1 MRRERISQRRDTRV
15 GKPLI
20 RVGIRSIPFGIA
32 IVALGFVLRSP
43 GTHAGPSDIGLL
55 AERTTLSVFGTIHPA
70 LIRLPSPTAQ
80 APLTGIRLAS
90 LDPEF
95 AAGALMEDDDLVA
108 ALGESRRGASFEERF
123 AAFDPTDSFETRF
136 GAPRPAAAAGLR
148 LASAGSVP
156 VTLGRPAQ
164 TAAAR
169 PMGRLQQAAAP
180 AAAPDELKRHVR
192 PGQQPKI
199 ASLGPTALPSLAE
212 DGKTA
217 IYDITGKT
225 VYMPN
230 GKRLEAHSGLGPKMD
245 DPRHV
250 NVRMHGPTPPNVYRL
265 TMRESLFHGVR
276 ALRMTPVDQS
286 KMYGRAG
293 ILAHSY
299 MLGPNGQSNGCVSFK
314 DYQAF
319 LDAYLRGE
327 VNKIVV
333 VERLDSAPGATQVA
347 SSNWLSDTL
356 GKLFKSDSSADQYA
370 EAGAH

>member
-1 MRRERISQRRDTRV
+1 MGV
-15 GKPLI
+15 
-20 RVGIRSIPFGIA
+20 RSIPFGIA
-32 IVALGFVLRSP
+32 IVALGFVLKSP

-80 APLTGIRLAS
+80 APLSGIRLAS
-90 LDPEF
+90 LDPEIT
-95 AAGALMEDDDLVA
+95 AGALMEDDDLVA
-108 ALGESRRGASFEERF
+108 ALGEPRRGASFDERF

-136 GAPRPAAAAGLR
+136 GGPRPAAAAGLR

-164 TAAAR
+164 TATAR
-169 PMGRLQQAAAP
+169 PMGRLQEATAP
-180 AAAPDELKRHVR
+180 SGTAPTGAEEPRRRVR
-192 PGQQPKI
+192 PGQQPKL
-199 ASLGPTALPSLAE
+199 AALSPNALPSLTE

-217 IYDITGKT
+217 IYDITAKT

-250 NVRMHGPTPPNVYRL
+250 NVRMHGATPPNVYRL

-299 MLGPNGQSNGCVSFK
+299 MLGPSGQSNGCVSFK

-356 GKLFKSDSSADQYA
+356 GKLFKSDGSTDQYA
-370 EAGAH
+370 EAGAN